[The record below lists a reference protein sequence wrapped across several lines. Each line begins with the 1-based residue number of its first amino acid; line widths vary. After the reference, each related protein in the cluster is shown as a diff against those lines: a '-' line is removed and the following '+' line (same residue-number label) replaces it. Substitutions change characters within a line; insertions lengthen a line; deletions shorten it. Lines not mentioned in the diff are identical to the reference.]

1 MWKFLLIVG
10 ASTFLAGG
18 FLMSSEA
25 APRPDA
31 PPLALRGTHKVGVKT
46 IQIEDSSRKRSL
58 TLEVWYPADFAAGD
72 VEKTVYKAAIGD
84 TKFDLAGQALRD
96 AKLEAGKFPLVIVSH
111 GQAGSR
117 FVLTYLTEHLASEGY
132 VVAAIDH
139 TGSTYGDITPPSYI
153 SSIADRPL
161 DQLFSIGAVAKEFKT
176 ADANN
181 VALVG
186 YSYGGYTSL
195 NAAGVGLNKKDL
207 EVYCAASNNEG
218 PCFALP
224 YFDGLTAVRGSA
236 TIKPDPR
243 VKAVFVMA
251 PYGIPWLSK
260 TQFSDMKVP
269 LFVAGGSYDDVAVY
283 KRDAREAFNLSG
295 SKSKYILTLDSAS
308 HNAWTNNPPE
318 ESRSNWKDYERWF
331 EPVWDRERLND
342 ITKHFATAF
351 LNQSLMG
358 DKNAGQYL
366 QSNLFGFLPRTTI
379 GIKLETVK

>member
-1 MWKFLLIVG
+1 MWKILLMAGTSAI
-10 ASTFLAGG
+10 LAGG

-31 PPLALRGTHKVGVKT
+31 PPLALRGSHKVGVKT
-46 IQIEDSSRKRSL
+46 IQIEDASRKRSL

-84 TKFDLAGQALRD
+84 TKFDLAGRALRN
-96 AKLEAGKFPLVIVSH
+96 AKLEVGKFPLVIVSH

-139 TGSTYGDITPPSYI
+139 TGSTYGDITPPAYV
-153 SSIADRPL
+153 SSIVDRPL
-161 DQLFSIGAVAKEFKT
+161 DMLFSIGAVAKEFKT
-176 ADANN
+176 ANENN
-181 VALVG
+181 VALMG

-195 NAAGVGLNKKDL
+195 NAAGVGLDKKDL
-207 EVYCAASNNEG
+207 QAYCTASNNEG

-224 YFDGLTAVRGSA
+224 YFDGLTAVRGSNVV
-236 TIKPDPR
+236 KPDPR

-260 TQFSDMKVP
+260 AQFAEMNVP
-269 LFVAGGSYDDVAVY
+269 LFVAGGSNDDIAVF
-283 KRDAREAFNLSG
+283 KRDALEAYKLSG
-295 SKSKYILTLDSAS
+295 SKAKYMLTLESAS

-318 ESRSNWKDYERWF
+318 ESRGNWQDYERWF

-351 LNQSLMG
+351 LNQSLLG

-379 GIKLETVK
+379 GVKLETAK

>member
-1 MWKFLLIVG
+1 MVG
-10 ASTFLAGG
+10 SGIALASGLF
-18 FLMSSEA
+18 MSSEA
-25 APRPDA
+25 VPRPDA

-46 IQIEDSSRKRSL
+46 IQITDSSRKRSL

-84 TKFDLAGQALRD
+84 TKFDLEGRALRD

-139 TGSTYGDITPPSYI
+139 TGSTYGDITPPAYV
-153 SSIADRPL
+153 SSIVDRPL
-161 DQLFSIGAVAKEFKT
+161 DMLFSIGAVAKEFKT
-176 ADANN
+176 ADENN
-181 VALVG
+181 VALMG

-195 NAAGVGLNKKDL
+195 NAAGVGLDKKDL
-207 EVYCAASNNEG
+207 QAYCTASNNEG

-236 TIKPDPR
+236 VVKPDPR

-251 PYGIPWLSK
+251 PYGMPWLSK
-260 TQFSDMKVP
+260 AQFGDMLVP
-269 LFVAGGSYDDVAVY
+269 LFVAGGSSDDIAVY
-283 KRDAREAFNLSG
+283 KRDAHEAFNLSG
-295 SKSKYILTLDSAS
+295 SKTKYLLTLDSAS

-318 ESRSNWKDYERWF
+318 VSRSNWTDYERWF

-351 LNQSLMG
+351 LYQSLLG
-358 DKNAGQYL
+358 DKTAGQYL

-379 GIKLETVK
+379 SVKLETGK